1 MNTLFIK
8 LCLKCTFYTNQPK
21 KDVCEH
27 GYVYYAVFI
36 YESGTQAATHT
47 HPHSAVTISPP
58 RYKTPTTPKT
68 EYLRNY

>member
-47 HPHSAVTISPP
+47 QPYTMDDGQCSDNLL
-58 RYKTPTTPKT
+58 TPI
-68 EYLRNY
+68 